1 MNLSKEGTHVKPTVK
16 VAPARNARLVQC
28 VASKYG
34 DSGVEGSSPTKG
46 NIFVVFFLIKWNF
59 IWFKI
64 ERKTVTTIIFHSI

>member
-1 MNLSKEGTHVKPTVK
+1 MNLSKEGTHVKTTVK

-46 NIFVVFFLIKWNF
+46 NIFVVFF
-59 IWFKI
+59 
-64 ERKTVTTIIFHSI
+64 